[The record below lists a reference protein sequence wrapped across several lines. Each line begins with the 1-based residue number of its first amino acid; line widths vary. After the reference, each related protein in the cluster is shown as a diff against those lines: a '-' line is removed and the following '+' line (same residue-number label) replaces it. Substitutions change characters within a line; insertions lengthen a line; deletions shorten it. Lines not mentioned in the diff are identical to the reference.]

1 MAAEAPPAIDGYEFV
16 APIGSGGMGKVW
28 LARDLRLDRRVAIK
42 LLPSQVSTDPD
53 RVARLRLEARAA
65 SALNHPNVCTIHAL
79 GTAADGQL
87 FLSMEYVEG
96 VTLRERLASQQ
107 LSVRDAIEIAAQIAA
122 GLGAA
127 HAAGVVHRDIKPE
140 NVMIRSDGLI
150 KVLDFGLARLDPTI
164 GEPDADRRTHTA
176 VHTGAAVAGTIAYMS
191 PEQATGRPLDART
204 PLTPGRLP
212 GLSFPIWSRDGRRV
226 VYRRFDDLWWVDAD
240 GSGRAGRVSGNQPGD
255 IPAAFAPDGDTIAV
269 LRTSTGTGGD
279 VFALS
284 MSGAWP
290 ARPLVQTAGYDG
302 GADFSPD
309 GRWLLYASTDSG
321 PSQVYLSPYPAMD
334 RKWTVSTAGGTQPR
348 WSHDGR
354 EVFYREGTRMLV
366 VEVTTRGG
374 EVKLSEP
381 RLLFDREFASG
392 GYITIANYDAL
403 ADGSFVM
410 TESDPG
416 APRLTVVLNWANL
429 LQRQLERAA
438 DGR

>member
-1 MAAEAPPAIDGYEFV
+1 MFLRDDAILAAPFD
-16 APIGSGGMGKVW
+16 
-28 LARDLRLDRRVAIK
+28 
-42 LLPSQVSTDPD
+42 
-53 RVARLRLEARAA
+53 A
-65 SALNHPNVCTIHAL
+65 SAAR
-79 GTAADGQL
+79 
-87 FLSMEYVEG
+87 
-96 VTLRERLASQQ
+96 VTG
-107 LSVRDAIEIAAQIAA
+107 DAVTV
-122 GLGAA
+122 L
-127 HAAGVVHRDIKPE
+127 AAGVVRLSGGTPLISLAANGTLVYAPAE
-140 NVMIRSDGLI
+140 TGLVSLVRVTRSGAVQRLTQTPRPYAQPRVSPDGTRA
-150 KVLDFGLARLDPTI
+150 VVAHA
-164 GEPDADRRTHTA
+164 ADSLW
-176 VHTGAAVAGTIAYMS
+176 VHDLS
-191 PEQATGRPLDART
+191 RDART

-240 GSGRAGRVSGNQPGD
+240 GSGRAGRVSGNEPGD

-410 TESDPG
+410 TESEPG
-416 APRLTVVLNWANL
+416 APRLTVVLNWVNL

-438 DGR
+438 AGR